1 MIPPLTVGYMVAC
14 ALERGEE
21 CPADTAD
28 VIRAA
33 LLGVEPC
40 VFAPLRPERRC
51 HRAGP
56 PAGVERRQVR
66 VDP

>member
-1 MIPPLTVGYMVAC
+1 MIPPCTVGYMVAC

-40 VFAPLRPERRC
+40 VFASMPMERRRR
-51 HRAGP
+51 RAEP

-66 VDP
+66 VEP

>member
-21 CPADTAD
+21 CPPDTAD

-33 LLGVEPC
+33 LLGVEPG
-40 VFAPLRPERRC
+40 VFAPLPPERRRQ
-51 HRAGP
+51 RAGP
-56 PAGVERRQVR
+56 PAGVERRRVR
-66 VDP
+66 AGP

>member
-33 LLGVEPC
+33 LLGVDPC
-40 VFAPLRPERRC
+40 VVAPLPMVRRTSS
-51 HRAGP
+51 AAP
-56 PAGVERRQVR
+56 PAGVERRRVR
-66 VDP
+66 VGP